1 MVGHLF
7 HISHVAHV
15 SLKPVVDRVHITD
28 ESIFLGC
35 YNYVA
40 KNANFPCGD
49 HEILIGN
56 QLDDIEFDGSA
67 FKFISTNRKLIG
79 GFIKALILSSKDKDP
94 FFQVKYKGK
103 NYDGCCQKCVET
115 KTLECTHEDRE
126 RAFEVTTTIQA
137 MAFALKIGNCEIYKK
152 LEIWNFKQEGKILE
166 DYVSSMLIFGQH
178 QEIQVK
184 KWLNN
189 AMQISFGKL
198 SQKPTLEKSSLVKG
212 FDEIARI
219 YEANETITN
228 LCK

>member
-1 MVGHLF
+1 
-7 HISHVAHV
+7 
-15 SLKPVVDRVHITD
+15 
-28 ESIFLGC
+28 
-35 YNYVA
+35 
-40 KNANFPCGD
+40 
-49 HEILIGN
+49 
-56 QLDDIEFDGSA
+56 
-67 FKFISTNRKLIG
+67 
-79 GFIKALILSSKDKDP
+79 
-94 FFQVKYKGK
+94 
-103 NYDGCCQKCVET
+103 
-115 KTLECTHEDRE
+115 
-126 RAFEVTTTIQA
+126 

-152 LEIWNFKQEGKILE
+152 LEIWNFKHEGKILE
-166 DYVSSMLIFGQH
+166 DYVSSMLIFGQN